1 MGREFLIYFDQTPDN
16 HFYLCRICQAHI
28 ALSKD
33 FMHCI
38 TENELTGTTFE
49 KVANVHTDQEERM
62 AGDRI
67 VVDVYC
73 NKCCNLL
80 GVKII
85 ENGNNRG
92 ALRVGDF
99 LLHLTKLQKWNG
111 NEIVDADAVV
121 DANDND
127 DDVVDAAAAAVAAV
141 VDAAATAAAAAAAA
155 ADAAAAASAA
165 ADAAAAAAAAVAAAA
180 AASADAVAAADAAST
195 AADAAADV
203 ADAYANANAN
213 AAAAGYA
220 NAED

>member
-1 MGREFLIYFDQTPDN
+1 MKKAMVGSD
-16 HFYLCRICQAHI
+16 
-28 ALSKD
+28 ALK
-33 FMHCI
+33 
-38 TENELTGTTFE
+38 ENELAGTTFE

-62 AGDRI
+62 VGDRI

-73 NKCCNLL
+73 NKCYTLL

-141 VDAAATAAAAAAAA
+141 VDAAATAAAAAA
-155 ADAAAAASAA
+155 DAAAAASAA
-165 ADAAAAAAAAVAAAA
+165 ADAAAAAAASAAAVAAAA

-195 AADAAADV
+195 AADV
-203 ADAYANANAN
+203 ADAYAN

>member
-62 AGDRI
+62 VGDRI

-73 NKCCNLL
+73 NKCYTLL

-127 DDVVDAAAAAVAAV
+127 DDVVVDAAAAAVAAV
-141 VDAAATAAAAAAAA
+141 VDAAATAAAAAA
-155 ADAAAAASAA
+155 DAAAAASAA
-165 ADAAAAAAAAVAAAA
+165 ADAAAAAAASAAAVAAAA

-195 AADAAADV
+195 AADV